1 MSTPERLI
9 KLGDAEI
16 GQTLS
21 RALQD
26 ARGQVLMA
34 VGAQVTEAA
43 MLSLR
48 RRDIEEIWVHDD
60 SAPKPDPGL
69 EEAARRTHHR
79 QRLARLFRRTL
90 GQQGQQGQEG
100 TQRLLA
106 LVRQY
111 RGVEAP

>member
-1 MSTPERLI
+1 MTTSERLI
-9 KLGDAEI
+9 KLDDAEV

-21 RALQD
+21 RPLQD

-48 RRDIEEIWVHDD
+48 RRDIEEIWIHDD
-60 SAPKPDPGL
+60 SAPRPDPGL
-69 EEAARRTHHR
+69 EDAARRTHHR
-79 QRLARLFRRTL
+79 QRLARLFRNT
-90 GQQGQQGQEG
+90 QGHQGQEG
-100 TQRLLA
+100 SRRLLS
-106 LVRQY
+106 LVCQF

>member
-9 KLGDAEI
+9 KLDDVEV
-16 GQTLS
+16 GQTLA

-34 VGAQVTEAA
+34 AGAQVTEAA
-43 MLSLR
+43 MVSLR
-48 RRDIEEIWVHDD
+48 RRDIEEIWIQDD
-60 SAPKPDPGL
+60 SAPRPDPGL
-69 EEAARRTHHR
+69 EDAARRTHHR

-90 GQQGQQGQEG
+90 GEQGQQGQEG

-106 LVRQY
+106 LVCQY

>member
-1 MSTPERLI
+1 MNTPEKLI
-9 KLGDAEI
+9 KLDDAEV
-16 GQTLS
+16 GQTLA

-34 VGAQVTEAA
+34 AGAQVTDAA

-60 SAPKPDPGL
+60 SVPRPDPGA
-69 EEAARRTHHR
+69 EEAARRAHHR
-79 QRLARLFRRTL
+79 QRLARLFRNTP
-90 GQQGQQGQEG
+90 GQQGHDG

-106 LVRQY
+106 LACQY
-111 RGVEAP
+111 RGVEPP